1 MSLALKFKFI
11 STERWEPKQNER
23 GQAEFKQNKKS
34 YWPKGVKLLKLI
46 SRHKKTKKKKKQSE
60 RHKYDADHLR
70 VRVRETNANIN
81 YFP

>member
-46 SRHKKTKKKKKQSE
+46 SRHKKTKKKKNNLK
-60 RHKYDADHLR
+60 D
-70 VRVRETNANIN
+70 TNMMLTILGLGWGK
-81 YFP
+81 PMQT